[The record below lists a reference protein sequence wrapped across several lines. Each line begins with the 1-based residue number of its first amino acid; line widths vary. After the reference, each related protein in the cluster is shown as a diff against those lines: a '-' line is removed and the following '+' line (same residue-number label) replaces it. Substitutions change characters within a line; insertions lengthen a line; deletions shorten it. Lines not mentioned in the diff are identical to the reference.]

1 MSRQKI
7 RLPSGAADTP
17 TVRFLRCANS
27 CRIRDLEQLLVLSEL
42 VRVVGEL
49 IHALQKERGA
59 SSIFLGSN
67 GVQFAQGLAARTA
80 GCLEPEHAVREHL
93 GQVDEKLQGI
103 GCGVRLYT
111 RAAHVFRA
119 LDKLPGLREKIRS
132 LAVASPDAVRSFTG
146 IIGCLLAVV
155 FEVANIIAADPSISR
170 ALVALVSFT
179 QGKEYAGQ
187 ERATAA
193 AAFSR
198 GSFDAGEHRH
208 MQNLVT
214 AQEQAFRIFSEFA
227 DPAHSAAFNEVVT
240 GRDSAEVRRLR
251 AIAFVG
257 GRVGELAGITADEW
271 FEQTTRRIDALKTVE
286 DRLVAHLKRLCADC
300 LAEACSGTERARAES
315 ADAMA
320 DSVAAGAPCAIVL
333 MDVEPALNT
342 LGVEGGVGFF
352 SLDATQPKPM
362 HSILEV
368 IRAQSR
374 RIDDVSSQLESA
386 RMALAERKVI
396 ERAKTV
402 LIRTRR
408 LSETAA
414 YALMRETAMSQNKRI
429 FEVAEAV
436 VSMAEILKA

>member
-1 MSRQKI
+1 MNRQKI
-7 RLPSGAADTP
+7 RLPIGAADTP

-27 CRIRDLEQLLVLSEL
+27 SLMRELEQLLVLSEL
-42 VRVVGEL
+42 VKVVGEL

-59 SSIFLGSN
+59 SSIFLGSS
-67 GVQFAQGLAARTA
+67 GLQFAQGLAARTA

-93 GQVDEKLQGI
+93 CQVDEKLQGI
-103 GCGVRLYT
+103 SCGTRLYT
-111 RAAHVFRA
+111 RVALVFRA
-119 LDKLPGLREKIRS
+119 LDKLPGLRGKIRS
-132 LAVASPDAVRSFTG
+132 LAVTSPDAVRSFTG
-146 IIGCLLAVV
+146 VIGCLLAVV
-155 FEVANIIAADPSISR
+155 FEVANIAADPSISR

-198 GSFDAGEHRH
+198 GSFNAGEHRH

-227 DPAHSAAFNEVVT
+227 HPAHSAAFNEVVV

-257 GRVGELAGITADEW
+257 GRVGELVGITADEW

-286 DRLVAHLKRLCADC
+286 DRLVAGLKRLCADC

-315 ADAMA
+315 FDAMA

-342 LGVEGGVGFF
+342 LGVDGGVGVF

-374 RIDDVSSQLESA
+374 RIDDISSQLESA
-386 RMALAERKVI
+386 LTALTERKVI